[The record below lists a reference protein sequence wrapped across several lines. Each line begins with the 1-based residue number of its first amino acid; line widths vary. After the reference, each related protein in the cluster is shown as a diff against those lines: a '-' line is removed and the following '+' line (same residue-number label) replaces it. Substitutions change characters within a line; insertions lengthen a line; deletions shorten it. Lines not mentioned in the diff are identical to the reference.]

1 MIIWIASYP
10 KSGNTWLRSIVSS
23 LIYSNDG
30 IFDFSLLKKIKR
42 YPNLEH
48 FKDLTDDIGNINQI
62 KKFWILSQTIINL
75 DKEIK
80 FLKTHQLNC
89 KIGEDSFTNKENTLA
104 SIYIVRDPRNLVTSI
119 SNHYNKTIEDAKDF
133 LFTPR
138 FIGGSK
144 KEGGLKEEDLK
155 TLLGTWAEHYNFWK
169 KNNENFL
176 LIEYEDLLENTRDE
190 ILKIINFLERITKW
204 KINRKKIDN
213 VIKTTSF
220 QNLKKLEKEGGFDE
234 NAYKDKKE
242 KIPFFYLGPDN
253 KYQKKLHEKIIL
265 DIENKFKKEMK
276 ELKYI

>member
-62 KKFWILSQTIINL
+62 KKFWILSQNIINL

-169 KNNENFL
+169 RNNENFL
-176 LIEYEDLLENTRDE
+176 LIKYEDLLENTRDE

-220 QNLKKLEKEGGFDE
+220 QNLKKLETEGGFDE

-265 DIENKFKKEMK
+265 DIEIKFKKEMK